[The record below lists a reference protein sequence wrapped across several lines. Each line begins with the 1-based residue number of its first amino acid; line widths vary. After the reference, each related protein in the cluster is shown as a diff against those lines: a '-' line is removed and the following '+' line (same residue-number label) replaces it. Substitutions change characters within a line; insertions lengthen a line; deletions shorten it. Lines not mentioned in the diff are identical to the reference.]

1 MGVVKPY
8 LPELDPP
15 VQFDKSR
22 IPKLNTFDFN
32 STSVWHR
39 CLGAQQHYSFVE
51 HLENNKFGRY
61 NFNGWDYNYQGMDI
75 HMIAMMGDDIN

>member
-39 CLGAQQHYSFVE
+39 CLGAQQHYSFFE
-51 HLENNKFGRY
+51 HLENNKLGGTTSTAGTIITR
-61 NFNGWDYNYQGMDI
+61 GWTYI
-75 HMIAMMGDDIN
+75 